1 MNPNKPG
8 RKLEDLLKEHGVED
22 QKENDVVLEIELN
35 KVHANPNQP
44 RKIFDQDKIE
54 ALAISIK
61 QNGLLQPIVVK
72 TYGDGYM
79 IIAGERRYRAYQQLN
94 EKTIPAIIRQFE
106 ERKVLEVALI
116 ENIQRENLNPIEE
129 AKAYQYM
136 VEKSNYK
143 HHEIALKVGK
153 SRTHIANILGLLT
166 LPEKIKTLV
175 EQGKLSMG
183 HARALSKLSS
193 EKKIIA
199 LAEKVI
205 LEDLSVRDIE
215 KLTQSQKK
223 KAPLNQ
229 DKPFL
234 KETSLLK
241 KKFKTEVKVTAK
253 SITFKT
259 DEQNIQFLIESLLKW
274 PIHSTKSS
282 KQKNHMRAVA
292 TRGKSLE
299 VVQKSF

>member
-1 MNPNKPG
+1 MNPNKPA
-8 RKLEDLLKEHGVED
+8 RKLEDLLKEHGVDE
-22 QKENDVVLEIELN
+22 QKESDLVLEIELN
-35 KVHANPNQP
+35 KVYPNPNQP
-44 RKIFDQDKIE
+44 RKLFDQDKIE

-72 TYGDGYM
+72 AYGDGYM

-136 VEKSNYK
+136 VEKSQYK

-153 SRTHIANILGLLT
+153 SRTHIANMIGLLT
-166 LPEKIKTLV
+166 LPEKVKTLV
-175 EQGKLSMG
+175 ELGKLSMG

-193 EKKIIA
+193 EKKIIT
-199 LAEKVI
+199 LAEKI
-205 LEDLSVRDIE
+205 ISEDLSVRDIE

-229 DKPFL
+229 EKPFL
-234 KETSLLK
+234 NETLLLT
-241 KKFKTEVKVTAK
+241 KKFKTEVKVSAK

-259 DEQNIQFLIESLLKW
+259 DVHTIQWLIESLLK
-274 PIHSTKSS
+274 
-282 KQKNHMRAVA
+282 
-292 TRGKSLE
+292 
-299 VVQKSF
+299 